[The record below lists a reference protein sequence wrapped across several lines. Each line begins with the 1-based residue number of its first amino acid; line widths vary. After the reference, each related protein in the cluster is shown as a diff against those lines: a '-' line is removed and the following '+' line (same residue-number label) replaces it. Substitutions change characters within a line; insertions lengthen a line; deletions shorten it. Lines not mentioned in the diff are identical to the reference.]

1 VAAAAGRAEGRVES
15 SLGLPSR
22 VTDASLSLL
31 QLRGVISRRLMFRLI
46 NATRAQT
53 ATAAT
58 AECSPCPAE
67 CGRFHLNEHES
78 YTSEAAGRRVSLG
91 EVVAVGG
98 AIGLRL
104 GTCECGALICHAC
117 KTLVDP
123 ADATTHMCKQGGA
136 AVDPASKAL
145 LAKVCKACPG
155 CGMPQQKTD
164 GCALM
169 MCGTVAHG
177 RVADALRNG
186 GCAYIFHWD
195 TLEPQSAPSACTTAT
210 TSRLVVVPL
219 ALPTAHANRLPTSLL
234 ARPSHSPRCEMQSMI
249 MATLA
254 SMGRCIS
261 VWASSQNARC

>member
-1 VAAAAGRAEGRVES
+1 MES
-15 SLGLPSR
+15 ALSLPGR
-22 VTDASLSLL
+22 VTDESLSLL

-46 NATRAQT
+46 NAARSQT
-53 ATAAT
+53 MTTAV
-58 AECSPCPAE
+58 AEFSPCPAD

-78 YTSEAAGRRVSLG
+78 YTSEAAGRRIGLG

-104 GTCECGALICHAC
+104 SVCECGALICHAC
-117 KTLVDP
+117 KALVDP
-123 ADATTHMCKQGGA
+123 ADATAHMCKQGGA
-136 AVDPASKAL
+136 TVDPASKAL

-155 CGMPQQKTD
+155 CGMLQQKTD

-195 TLEPQSAPSACTTAT
+195 TLEPQGACGRAPQSAPT
-210 TSRLVVVPL
+210 RY
-219 ALPTAHANRLPTSLL
+219 PTSDKASPTMPTERLSHFWR
-234 ARPSHSPRCEMQSMI
+234 ARSPSTVFPVTQLMTTG
-249 MATLA
+249 TLA
-254 SMGRCIS
+254 STSRCMA
-261 VWASSQNARC
+261 WASSQSVKY